1 MILASRSLFRAF
13 LAAEILASWRA
24 PEGLTA
30 RIERFVPRIGGGYRI
45 VLTYA
50 KDTGQHGKSAPGAD
64 AAEVRFVE
72 LAPDERTVEEVR
84 FVSDDPALAAPMTIT
99 THFKRVADGTKVT
112 FAATNVPAEID
123 VEDHKTAMVSSL
135 HNLALLTE

>member
-50 KDTGQHGKSAPGAD
+50 KDTGQHGKSAPGED
-64 AAEVRFVE
+64 VAEVRFVE
-72 LAPDERTVEEVR
+72 LAGRAHR
-84 FVSDDPALAAPMTIT
+84 RGGLLRLGRSRLSGADDDHDALQASCRR
-99 THFKRVADGTKVT
+99 HQVT

-123 VEDHKTAMVSSL
+123 AEDHKTAMVSSL
-135 HNLALLTE
+135 RNLALLTE